1 MARPDFMRER
11 GGGEGGGRG
20 RGGGGGRGGMGG
32 MSEAE
37 IERRRGKPWTL
48 KVLKAFDITPNMRRV
63 QLTGDNLD
71 EFEPRPAQEIVLQL
85 SDGSG
90 EPARRHYTIRR
101 YDRASKIIDVDFVL
115 HGHRTPGVAWALDA
129 KPGDLL
135 DIRGPRGRIGID
147 SAADWYLFL
156 GDETAIPA
164 IFALIESLRA
174 GVPAFAFIEIGGEP
188 DKQKVETAA
197 KLDLKF
203 LSRNGATPGPND
215 ILAKALAGST
225 LPSGNGQAFTLGETS
240 NIRGLRHG
248 LVERGMDRGQIYS
261 EGYWRPDRI
270 GGHDHVHD

>member
-1 MARPDFMRER
+1 MRGR
-11 GGGEGGGRG
+11 GGEGGGRG
-20 RGGGGGRGGMGG
+20 RGEGGGRGGMGG

-37 IERRRGKPWTL
+37 LERRRGKPWTL

-85 SDGSG
+85 GDGG

-101 YDRASKIIDVDFVL
+101 FDRATKTLDVDFVL

-135 DIRGPRGRIGID
+135 DIRGPRGRIAID
-147 SAADWYLFL
+147 GAAGWYLFL

-164 IFALIESLRA
+164 ILGLLESLPAKAR
-174 GVPAFAFIEIGGEP
+174 AFAFIEIGDNKEQ
-188 DKQKVETAA
+188 QKVETAA
-197 KLDLKF
+197 QLELKY
-203 LSRNGATPGPND
+203 LSRNGAAPGPND
-215 ILAKALAGST
+215 ILAKALAGFT
-225 LPSGNGQAFTLGETS
+225 LPAGAGQAFTLGETS
-240 NIRGLRHG
+240 NIRGLRHS
-248 LVERGMDRGQIYS
+248 LVERGLDRDHIYS